1 MGAARVDRKQ
11 PNENTV
17 VGLRRATANEIRN
30 CVRRIMCGW
39 PQKTTGQERRRARR
53 QPYLH
58 AIDMTP
64 VSETDTTPIGKNIVV
79 LGKQLSDFG
88 LDFYYREP
96 LHYRRM
102 IASFPTGDG
111 RWTGLLLDLT
121 WCRFGRHGLYENGG
135 RFLRVTASPLES
147 ERIPS
152 TSREIEAQPFL
163 AASRL
168 HN

>member
-1 MGAARVDRKQ
+1 MGASQADSLTSK
-11 PNENTV
+11 ENTIA
-17 VGLRRATANEIRN
+17 GLRRATANEVRN
-30 CVRRIMCGW
+30 LVRRLMCGW
-39 PQKTTGQERRRARR
+39 PQKAVGPERRRSRR
-53 QPYLH
+53 QPYLN

-64 VSETDTTPIGKNIVV
+64 VSESDMTPIGKNIVV

-96 LHYRRM
+96 LPYRRM
-102 IASFPTGDG
+102 IASFPCGDG
-111 RWTGLLLDLT
+111 RYTGLLLDLT

-135 RFLRVTASPLES
+135 RFLRVAPSPLES
-147 ERIPS
+147 ERIQS
-152 TSREIEAQPFL
+152 TSRELEAQPFL

>member
-1 MGAARVDRKQ
+1 MGAARTNSQ
-11 PNENTV
+11 STNENTV
-17 VGLRRATANEIRN
+17 AGLRRAAANEIRN
-30 CVRRIMCGW
+30 SVRRIMCGW
-39 PQKTTGQERRRARR
+39 PQRTTGHERRRARR

-64 VSETDTTPIGKNIVV
+64 VSETDLTPIGKNIVV

-88 LDFYYREP
+88 LDFYYREA

-102 IASFPTGDG
+102 IASFPSGDG
-111 RWTGLLLDLT
+111 RYTGLLLDLT

-135 RFLRVTASPLES
+135 RFLRVTPSPLEGQ
-147 ERIPS
+147 RNPS
-152 TSREIEAQPFL
+152 TSRETEAQPFL